1 MGFQKEKERP
11 KSVNFNAT
19 DSIIPNKP
27 SPTELSSS
35 SLLANSA
42 EPNNKTMATD
52 TPPSDHSSPSSPTS
66 VSSEGSEVS
75 IRGILRK
82 TPGVVSKHQPPPNPA
97 NEETKR
103 NETVQW
109 QEEVH
114 VNDNPSTTIGV
125 RIKDPSE
132 DDDRI
137 SRLVELDR
145 EITPTTSPD
154 SPDSYLLADPPSTNG
169 RVSPIMKPR
178 LNLTPSAANRQES
191 SQSSQQQAKEAESP
205 PPPPLFN
212 FIRPTREP
220 SRLLAEKMPSEML
233 RRMIIR
239 WPVGDEQFQD
249 RSELNSNRLMMNV
262 WDASGDPLQLN
273 FVPFF
278 YSDRSI
284 FITAYDITHGLD
296 NVCESYQSKD
306 LRNVDGSFPT
316 NAEVLESWIGCA
328 TAHTKETPALPFKC
342 TNKTPVLPPIIIT
355 CTKIDAGKGQ
365 ESATDFVRFFD
376 RKSFETYQKHLVEYS
391 NPTAVGVS
399 NHSETIFNSSEELDE
414 EFHYSGH
421 HILRREVDY
430 LARQMPY
437 ICDEVPI
444 QWVKF
449 EQLLC
454 GLQQQKKV
462 ILLYDDLSKY
472 ISEHCSMTG
481 PLRILPVLS
490 QFHDMGTIV
499 FFYRHPELS
508 KLVII
513 RPQWL
518 ASSLGS
524 IITSHPGNW
533 VTPEVQNAFTKLGKK
548 GVISRDMLSLAY
560 RCARMGQRHW
570 NEMLFILNCMDIIC
584 CHPSLHEK
592 NSYYLPAM
600 VVVGAPDPFYIP
612 MDTDPTPL
620 YFTAGESALPIAI
633 FTQLVV
639 RCVRSC
645 QYEPTFY
652 YQMAHIRL
660 NSTHHLILW
669 KEHTSIACLVQSN
682 VTHFCSTCQSKEAQ
696 YEFSPTCSSI
706 AHLIGDQTDLMP
718 SDNISRLIDSSTN
731 SGVDPKLHLSLS
743 DDCTTL
749 ESVCPQVLRFL
760 RSNLQFLCDCWLP
773 GLRLHIAERTSAS
786 TPVVLNQHWRH
797 TVLNVGDA
805 PSKLQ
810 VWFE

>member
-1 MGFQKEKERP
+1 MIESMGFQKEKERP
-11 KSVNFNAT
+11 KSVNFNDT
-19 DSIIPNKP
+19 DCIIPNTP
-27 SPTELSSS
+27 SPTQLSSS
-35 SLLANSA
+35 DHIENSA
-42 EPNNKTMATD
+42 EPDKIVATD
-52 TPPSDHSSPSSPTS
+52 TPPFEHSSPSSPAS

-75 IRGILRK
+75 IKGILRNN
-82 TPGVVSKHQPPPNPA
+82 PGGSKYQPPSTNPT
-97 NEETKR
+97 NENNTKR
-103 NETVQW
+103 TETVQW
-109 QEEVH
+109 KEDVKE
-114 VNDNPSTTIGV
+114 NPAAIGV
-125 RIKDPSE
+125 RIQEPSE

-145 EITPTTSPD
+145 EITPTTSPE
-154 SPDSYLLADPPSTNG
+154 SQEDSYLVHPPSTNG

-178 LNLTPSAANRQES
+178 LNLTPSTTARQES
-191 SQSSQQQAKEAESP
+191 SQSTQQQAKAESP
-205 PPPPLFN
+205 SPPPLFN

-239 WPVGDEQFQD
+239 WPVGDEEFQD

-273 FVPFF
+273 FIPFF
-278 YSDRSI
+278 YSERSI

-296 NVCESYQSKD
+296 EVCESYRTKD
-306 LRNVDGSFPT
+306 LRNIDGSFPT

-342 TNKTPVLPPIIIT
+342 TSKTPVLPPIIIT
-355 CTKIDAGKGQ
+355 CTKIDIGKGQ
-365 ESATDFVRFFD
+365 ESATNFVKFFD
-376 RKSFETYQKHLVEYS
+376 RKSFDTYKKHLVEYS

-454 GLQQQKKV
+454 GLQQQKKM

-472 ISEHCSMTG
+472 ISEHCSMSG

-490 QFHDMGTIV
+490 QFHDMGTIA
-499 FFYRHPELS
+499 FFYRHPELN

-548 GVISRDMLSLAY
+548 GVISKDMLSLAY

-600 VVVGAPDPFYIP
+600 VVVGALDPFYIP
-612 MDTDPTPL
+612 MDSDPIPL
-620 YFTAGESALPIAI
+620 YFTAGESALPIAV
-633 FTQLVV
+633 FNQLVV

-660 NSTHHLILW
+660 NSTHHLLLW
-669 KEHTSIACLVQSN
+669 KEHTAIACLVQSN
-682 VTHFCSTCQSKEAQ
+682 VTHFCPTCQSKETQ
-696 YEFSPTCSSI
+696 FEFSPSCSSI
-706 AHLIGDQTDLMP
+706 AHLIRDQTDLMP
-718 SDNISRLIDSSTN
+718 SDNISRLIESSTN

-743 DDCTTL
+743 DDCITL
-749 ESVCPQVLRFL
+749 ESVCPQVLHFIGA
-760 RSNLQFLCDCWLP
+760 NLQFLCDCWLP
-773 GLRLHIAERTSAS
+773 GLRLHIAEHTSA
-786 TPVVLNQHWRH
+786 TPIVLNQHWRH

-805 PSKLQ
+805 PKKLQ